1 MSAHLRY
8 RFQMVKALHHLGRV
22 ASLLY
27 LGACPEYSLDHL
39 HPLYKSS

>member
-1 MSAHLRY
+1 MSAHQLY
-8 RFQMVKALHHLGRV
+8 SLQMVTPLHHLARV

-39 HPLYKSS
+39 HQLYMSA